1 MDPKEKTII
10 SVQAKI
16 NAPIEKVWK
25 NWTNPETIMLWNNAS
40 DEWFTPRAENDLR
53 VGGKFLSRMESK
65 DGRSGFDFEGVY
77 DAVIVNEFIEY
88 HTTDGRKVK
97 ITFLNKGKETRM
109 FENFEAETTNSLEL
123 QRGGW
128 QAILNNFKKYTET
141 S

>member
-1 MDPKEKTII
+1 MDSKEKTII
-10 SVQAKI
+10 SVQATI

-25 NWTNPETIMLWNNAS
+25 NWTNPETITRWNNAS

-65 DGRSGFDFEGVY
+65 DGRSGFDFE
-77 DAVIVNEFIEY
+77 
-88 HTTDGRKVK
+88 
-97 ITFLNKGKETRM
+97 
-109 FENFEAETTNSLEL
+109 AETTNSLEL